1 MASIFPG
8 LGWILGFSFICSSL
22 FEIYRRHLLYQD
34 PIAKN
39 FIASELYRTAYH
51 FQPTQHWMNDPN
63 APMYYNGVYHLF
75 YQHNPDAATW
85 TANISWGHSV
95 SADLVHWTGLELALT
110 PSDPFDISGCWSGSA
125 TILPGSKPVILY
137 TGLDTVSR
145 QVQNIAYP
153 KNLSD
158 PFLREW
164 IKPRYNPVIEPHGR
178 IDAALFRDPS
188 TAWLGRDG
196 SWRLT
201 VGTVIDGNGLAML
214 YKSKDFVKWVPAENP
229 LYYTNGSGMWECVDF
244 FPLGEARG
252 VTKYMLK
259 VSMFDVSYDYYALGT
274 YDEEGGVFTRDDASS
289 TDYRTWPM
297 IDYGRVYASKTFLDE
312 AKQRRILW
320 GWSNESNSIADDV
333 AKGWAGIQTVPRVLS
348 LDTDG
353 KRLVQWPIEELESL
367 RGEQI
372 HLQDIE
378 LETGS
383 QVEVRGLK
391 VSQADV
397 EVEFELQS
405 LIGAEPFD
413 ANWIV
418 DPPKLCREKGAYANH
433 GGIGPFGLLVLA
445 ADNLEENTA
454 VYFRVF
460 RAEGSYKVLMCADQR
475 RSSKRSELY
484 KPASGGFV
492 DIDIKKE
499 RKISLRTLIDHSVVE
514 SFGGG
519 GRTCITSRV
528 YPTILLNDNT
538 HLYAFNYGT
547 ETVKIS
553 ELKAWNMAQA
563 QIS

>member
-1 MASIFPG
+1 MVSPSAS
-8 LGWILGFSFICSSL
+8 LLSSL
-22 FEIYRRHLLYQD
+22 RWLFGFLFFSSSMVEI
-34 PIAKN
+34 PPAEN
-39 FIASELYRTAYH
+39 FSNPLASTQFRTAYH
-51 FQPTQHWMNDPN
+51 FQPTHYWMNDPN
-63 APMYYNGVYHLF
+63 APMYYDGVYHLF
-75 YQHNPDAATW
+75 YQYNPNGATW
-85 TANISWGHSV
+85 TAYMSWGHSV
-95 SADLVHWTGLELALT
+95 STDLVHWTGLELALT

-125 TILPGSKPVILY
+125 TILPGNKPVVLY
-137 TGLDTVSR
+137 TGLDTVGR

-164 IKPRYNPVIEPHGR
+164 IKPNYNPVIEPHQK
-178 IDAALFRDPS
+178 INAALFRDPS
-188 TAWLGRDG
+188 TAWLGKDG

-201 VGTVIDGNGLAML
+201 VGTLIDEGGLAIV
-214 YKSKDFVKWVPAENP
+214 YKSKDFMKWVPAENP

-244 FPLGEARG
+244 FPLKEIQGA
-252 VTKYMLK
+252 TKYLLK
-259 VSMFDVSYDYYALGT
+259 VSMYDTLHDYYVMGT
-274 YDEEGGVFTRDDASS
+274 YDEERDIFIKDDASS
-289 TDYRTWPM
+289 DDCRMWPM
-297 IDYGRVYASKTFLDE
+297 IDYGRLYASKTFVDE

-320 GWSNESNSIADDV
+320 AWSNETSSVADNV

-348 LDTDG
+348 VDTDG
-353 KRLVQWPIEELESL
+353 KRLIQWPIEEIESL
-367 RGEQI
+367 RREQI

-378 LETGS
+378 LKTGS

-397 EVEFELQS
+397 EVEFEFQNLT
-405 LIGAEPFD
+405 GAEPFD
-413 ANWIV
+413 ANWVV
-418 DPPKLCREKGAYANH
+418 DPPKLCREKDAYANH

-475 RSSKRSELY
+475 RSSKKSELY

-492 DIDIKKE
+492 DIDVKKDG
-499 RKISLRTLIDHSVVE
+499 KISLRTLIDHSVVE

-519 GRTCITSRV
+519 GRACITSRV

-553 ELKAWNMAQA
+553 ELKAWNMAPA